1 MSDPAVSV
9 VPSNI
14 ELDRR
19 ITSLEARVDAID
31 MHGTRGMEVVRAT
44 LGAMGRDL
52 GKVESAV
59 DRVETGL
66 ATVNLQLAAQ
76 KGQHDTWARLLAI
89 MAVLAALASGVAA
102 WVAVARH

>member
-1 MSDPAVSV
+1 MQ
-9 VPSNI
+9 VPSNL

-19 ITSLEARVDAID
+19 ITGLETRVDAID
-31 MHGTRGMEVVRAT
+31 MHGTRGMEVVRAQ
-44 LGAMGRDL
+44 LGAMGRDI

-76 KGQHDTWARLLAI
+76 KGQRDTWARVLALV
-89 MAVLAALASGVAA
+89 AVLAAIASGIAA
-102 WVAVARH
+102 WAAVIHH